1 MNQIEVREAKPGMK
15 LAQAVFTRDGSL
27 LVDAGT
33 VLSSHTLDLLDLWGV
48 FLIDVEPPQAEPAA
62 AAAVIEKPAGID
74 EAAREKNKKR
84 LGDLGLWVR
93 TETRRILTTIQDVR
107 GDIDAERLKQV
118 ASSIVDETFNG
129 TEMMVSLTTIFDFDT
144 YLFSH
149 SVHVSILS
157 TVVGISMGLTRKEIG
172 SLATGCL
179 VIDIGMLDIDRKIW
193 DKTTALSDAEF
204 QVVKRHPE
212 LGLRAAER
220 LVHGDQ
226 DALAIVSQHHE
237 RIDGSGYP
245 KRLQGKAIHP
255 LARIA
260 AVCDIY
266 DAMQAPRAYR
276 KKWLPYQVMSHLLV
290 SSTETL
296 DSEVVKVFLRT
307 LSAYPIGSFI
317 RLDTGEV
324 AVVVSSNAQSPIRPV
339 VKVFTGPQGNRLP
352 KPVFIDL
359 IEDRRFIIGPVDPRQ
374 VGVTPFEVF

>member
-1 MNQIEVREAKPGMK
+1 MNQIEVRDAKPGMK

-27 LVDAGT
+27 LVDAGA
-33 VLSSHTLDLLDLWGV
+33 VLTSHTLDLLDLWGV
-48 FLIDVEPPQAEPAA
+48 FLIEVEPPSAEAA
-62 AAAVIEKPAGID
+62 AAAAPPPPADID
-74 EAAREKNKKR
+74 VEAREKQKKR

-93 TETRRILTTIQDVR
+93 TETRRILTTIQDIR

-129 TEMMVSLTTIFDFDT
+129 SEMMISLTTIYDFDT

-157 TVVGISMGLTRKEIG
+157 TVVGISMGLTRKELS

-179 VIDIGMLDIDRKIW
+179 VLDIGMLDIDRKIW
-193 DKTTALSDAEF
+193 DKTTALTDPEF
-204 QVVKRHPE
+204 QVIKRHPE
-212 LGLRAAER
+212 LGLRSAEK

-237 RIDGSGYP
+237 RMDGSGYP
-245 KRLQGKAIHP
+245 KRLNGASIHP

-260 AVCDIY
+260 AVCDVY

-296 DSEVVKVFLRT
+296 DSDVVKVFLRA

-317 RLDTGEV
+317 RLDSGEV
-324 AVVVSSNAQSPIRPV
+324 AVVVSSNSQSPIRPV
-339 VKVFTGPQGNRLP
+339 VKIFADAQGNRLA
-352 KPVFIDL
+352 KAIFVDL
-359 IEDRRFIIGPVDPRQ
+359 IEDRRFITGPVDPRH